1 MPQYSED
8 YIVVS
13 KYSLTRKNVI
23 LVQTQISTKKKII
36 QEARKLFAERGY
48 SATTTAEIARRVGV
62 SEAALYKHF
71 KSKKEM
77 ILACLTPTD
86 YVKVDIN
93 RNKPSESVRAL
104 IKARVNLI
112 RSNLDSFNI
121 LYRESPNH
129 PEIAKMFLEQIYT
142 QDNSMEE
149 LMKTAQEDIPPVQ
162 SLLYELGITSA
173 IWSILNFEKL
183 QEQLIPEKLPLEH
196 MADEIADILLYGILG
211 KKEE

>member
-1 MPQYSED
+1 
-8 YIVVS
+8 
-13 KYSLTRKNVI
+13 
-23 LVQTQISTKKKII
+23 VQTQISTKKKII
-36 QEARKLFAERGY
+36 EEARKLFAERGY
-48 SATTTAEIARRVGV
+48 SAATTAEIARRVGV

-86 YVKVDIN
+86 YVKVDIDVEN
-93 RNKPSESVRAL
+93 PAESIRQL
-104 IKARVNLI
+104 IKARVKLI

-142 QDNSMEE
+142 QDKSMEQ
-149 LMKTAQEDIPPVQ
+149 LMKTSNHDIPPVQ

-173 IWSILNFEKL
+173 IWSILNFEQL
-183 QEQLIPEKLPLEH
+183 QDQVISEKLHLDH
-196 MADEIADILLYGILG
+196 MADELADILLYGILG
-211 KKEE
+211 KKDM

>member
-1 MPQYSED
+1 M
-8 YIVVS
+8 
-13 KYSLTRKNVI
+13 I

-93 RNKPSESVRAL
+93 RNNPSESVRAL

-142 QDNSMEE
+142 QDTSMEE
-149 LMKTAQEDIPPVQ
+149 LMKTAQEDIPRVQ

-211 KKEE
+211 KKEA